1 MSLYP
6 NRKKLTE
13 YPTVTPTLADSVVN
27 IQNSTVKQSTLQ
39 SILNLFNGN
48 LPQATEFNKGAALLT
63 SQADAEL
70 AATESV
76 VANIDHTKIITPRG
90 WRWAWN
96 KALTLAWTFAE
107 KISFSKGINL
117 VNSATPTANGDV
129 TFNNTQYYGRI
140 NNSVVTFITNASAA
154 SESDRGVLLLA
165 STTDANNAG
174 DLSINI
180 STLNDTK
187 AMTPKKWR
195 QAYNNSVFNAA
206 NVSIGANPRSIN
218 STSGVATFTDR
229 LASGAASTFILQN
242 TLVTTASIIQY
253 SVKYENSNQA
263 IPIVSSY
270 SIDPAGSII
279 RFNVNN
285 IGNQSTNANISISFT
300 ILNP

>member
-13 YPTVTPTLADSVVN
+13 YPTVTPTLADSVIN
-27 IQNSTVKQSTLQ
+27 IQSSTVKQSTLQ
-39 SILNLFNGN
+39 SVLNLFNGN
-48 LPQATEFNKGAALLT
+48 LPQATEFNMGAALLT

-96 KALTLAWTFAE
+96 KALTLAWAFAE

-117 VNSATPTANGDV
+117 LNSSTPTANGDV

-154 SESDRGVLLLA
+154 SEFDRGVLLLA

-206 NVSIGANPRSIN
+206 NVSIGTSPRFIN
-218 STSGVATFTDR
+218 TTSGVATFTNI

-242 TLVTTASIIQY
+242 TLVTTSSIIQY

-270 SIDPAGSII
+270 SIDPAGGII

-285 IGNQSTNANISISFT
+285 IGNQSTNADIAIAFT